1 MTPERAMKAVIERL
15 EIENEQLKQK
25 IKRLS
30 GSAKATP
37 LDLGEWYAIKERYGL
52 TPVQAQMVLL
62 MAKRGEEFT
71 SPVHFVASVHKAP
84 QDVSTLRVQMTH
96 IRRALKAHGIGLQ
109 TARGFGYRLIGWPS

>member
-1 MTPERAMKAVIERL
+1 MTPERAMRAVIERL
-15 EIENEQLKQK
+15 ELENEQLKQK
-25 IKRLS
+25 ISRLS
-30 GSAKATP
+30 RSARATP

-84 QDVSTLRVQMTH
+84 PDVSTLRVQMTH
-96 IRRALKAHGIGLQ
+96 IRRALKAHGIGVQ